1 MLASRASAALRR
13 GFASLKQA
21 PASAPVRLYFLL
33 RAPRLDIAPFQGA
46 RLADALVF
54 FACPSRVPHPARA
67 PAAPLLRPQ
76 AGVKYF
82 KVYRWNPEAPGQ
94 APFLATYAVN
104 LAECGPMMLDVL
116 MKIKNEQDPTL
127 TFRRSCREG
136 ICGSCA
142 MNMNGQNGL
151 ACLTAVPKGDE
162 AVKVYPLPHMYVI
175 KDLVPDMTNFYK
187 QYTSI
192 KPWLHA
198 STGAPADG
206 TEHLLVG
213 GAPLF
218 LVPALLGSPPLFSRA
233 VLSTPPP
240 RRTPGPPRA
249 AEHGGPQAAG
259 RHVRVHPVRVLQ
271 HVLPLVLVE
280 L

>member
-1 MLASRASAALRR
+1 MSPP
-13 GFASLKQA
+13 QA
-21 PASAPVRLYFLL
+21 
-33 RAPRLDIAPFQGA
+33 
-46 RLADALVF
+46 
-54 FACPSRVPHPARA
+54 
-67 PAAPLLRPQ
+67 

-162 AVKVYPLPHMYVI
+162 PVKVYPLPHMYVI

-192 KPWLHA
+192 KPWLHS
-198 STGAPADG
+198 STGVPADG
-206 TEHLLVG
+206 KEHLQVSGVEVWKCG
-213 GAPLF
+213 GLWIRVPFYFFFFISFFRRLLF
-218 LVPALLGSPPLFSRA
+218 F
-233 VLSTPPP
+233 LSFTPPP
-240 RRTPGPPRA
+240 FLFSL
-249 AEHGGPQAAG
+249 AEHGGPQAVG
-259 RHVRVHPVRVLQ
+259 WHVRMHLVRMLQ
-271 HVLPLVLVE
+271 HLLPLLLVE